1 MSRIANNELKDSGV
15 NSGTTLTQ
23 TLEPIAEGLQDMENS
38 IDVESDISWFEGEQE
53 MKGIVIDMNDDIALV
68 EEVDEVGKRTGEF
81 YEIEYAEAKLRT
93 FVVTEKADEMIEK
106 GAIVS
111 WDTSKGKYYGD
122 IAEVVTKGMARGE
135 PQGLE
140 IEGSKENPAYVI
152 RVWMQ
157 ADMRDLPE
165 DYDGAES
172 DDKAESA
179 WHMTNTTVVARGD
192 GLKVEEALPTGQE
205 EDDYNYGDDDEEP
218 AMKSIDKEFR
228 AQVEELIKANSVILE
243 RLAEFDTQ
251 EKSEVVV
258 DEIVIAEVVVDEVKS
273 EQEVATTQ
281 EPVTEEVKT
290 EEAKTEEAIEEVKTE
305 ELVVEALEEK
315 LETVIEEVVTEETST
330 IELKGE
336 LTFDDLKEFH
346 NLLKDISN

>member
-1 MSRIANNELKDSGV
+1 MSRIANNELKNSGA

-23 TLEPIAEGLQDMENS
+23 TLEPIAEGLQDMDNS
-38 IDVESDISWFEGEQE
+38 IDVESNISWFEEEQE

-93 FVVTEKADEMIEK
+93 FVVTEKAGEMIEG

-111 WDTSKGKYYGD
+111 WGTSKGKFYGD
-122 IAEVVTKGMARGE
+122 VVEVVTKGMARGE

-140 IEGSKENPAYVI
+140 IEGSEDNPAYVI
-152 RVWMQ
+152 RVWHNPNMTE
-157 ADMRDLPE
+157 RPE
-165 DYDGAES
+165 DYDGS
-172 DDKAESA
+172 DADEDEKGEHEG
-179 WHMTNTTVVARGD
+179 WHATNVTVVARGD
-192 GLKVEEALPTGQE
+192 GLTVEEALPTGAE

-243 RLAEFDTQ
+243 RLAEFDTE

-258 DEIVIAEVVVDEVKS
+258 DDIVIAEVVVDEVKL

-281 EPVTEEVKT
+281 EPAT
-290 EEAKTEEAIEEVKTE
+290 EEAKTEEPIEEVKTE
-305 ELVVEALEEK
+305 ELVIEALEEK
-315 LETVIEEVVTEETST
+315 LETVIEEVVAEETST

>member
-1 MSRIANNELKDSGV
+1 MSRIANNELKDSGA
-15 NSGTTLTQ
+15 NGGTTLTQ
-23 TLEPIAEGLQDMENS
+23 TLELIAEGLQDMDNS
-38 IDVESDISWFEGEQE
+38 IDVESNISWFEEEQE
-53 MKGIVIDMNDDIALV
+53 MKGIVIDVNDDIALV

-111 WDTSKGKYYGD
+111 WGTSKGEYYGD
-122 IAEVVTKGMARGE
+122 VAEVVTKGMARGE

-140 IEGSKENPAYVI
+140 IEGSKENPAYVV

-157 ADMRDLPE
+157 ADIRDLPE
-165 DYDGAES
+165 DYDGGED
-172 DDKAESA
+172 DDKAEST

-243 RLAEFDTQ
+243 RLAEFDTE

-258 DEIVIAEVVVDEVKS
+258 DEIVITEVVVDEVKP

-281 EPVTEEVKT
+281 EPVTEEVK
-290 EEAKTEEAIEEVKTE
+290 AEEAIEEVKTE

-315 LETVIEEVVTEETST
+315 LETVIEEVVAEETST

>member
-1 MSRIANNELKDSGV
+1 MSRIANNELKDSGA
-15 NSGTTLTQ
+15 NGGTTLTQ
-23 TLEPIAEGLQDMENS
+23 TLEPIAEGLQDMDNS
-38 IDVESDISWFEGEQE
+38 IEVESNISWFEEEQE
-53 MKGIVIDMNDDIALV
+53 MKGIVIDVNDDIALV

-111 WDTSKGKYYGD
+111 WGTSKGEYYGD
-122 IAEVVTKGMARGE
+122 VAEVITKGMARGE

-140 IEGSKENPAYVI
+140 IEGSKENPAYVV

-157 ADMRDLPE
+157 ADIRDLPE
-165 DYDGAES
+165 DYDGGEG
-172 DDKAESA
+172 DDKAEST

-315 LETVIEEVVTEETST
+315 LETVIEEVVAEETST